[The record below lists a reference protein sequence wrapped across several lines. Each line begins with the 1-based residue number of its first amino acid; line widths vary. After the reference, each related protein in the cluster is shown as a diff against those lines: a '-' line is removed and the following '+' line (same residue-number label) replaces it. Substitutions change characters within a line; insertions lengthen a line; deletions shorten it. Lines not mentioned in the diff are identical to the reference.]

1 MKKKKDLYLGY
12 KYNRQD
18 GMKAL
23 NTGWSNEKKKEWI
36 NEQMKVGTGPR
47 FANPYAYKTR

>member
-1 MKKKKDLYLGY
+1 MKKKKKDLYLGY

-23 NTGWSNEKKKEWI
+23 NTGWSNENKEWI
-36 NEQMKVGTGPR
+36 NEQRKVGTGPR